1 MSKITSLH
9 QEKLKKRAQQNKY
22 TKKYI
27 KNRRANDPE
36 FAQKLRVYQQERYT
50 SKGYGKRYNELNRV
64 GKVTHICPQC
74 LKEFEAGPVCV
85 FCSSLCNSNWRY
97 QNIPAVKERAVKY
110 QEKYRP
116 GYMKKNRKRINAE
129 RRKPIVDHVCKEC
142 NKPFKARESR
152 EFCTYSCRAR
162 FKYKEKRNE
171 IIQKAIAQGIVRR
184 RGTKQWVKI

>member
-1 MSKITSLH
+1 MEQFVSIPKKEYDKILRAKAKNN
-9 QEKLKKRAQQNKY
+9 ERCKNYIKKR
-22 TKKYI
+22 
-27 KNRRANDPE
+27 RATDPE
-36 FAQKLRVYQQERYT
+36 FAQKLRDYQRDNYT
-50 SKGYGKRYNELNRV
+50 SKGYDKRYLK
-64 GKVTHICPQC
+64 GKVTHVCPQC
-74 LKEFEAGPVCV
+74 LKEFEAGPICV
-85 FCSSLCNSNWRY
+85 FCSSLCGGNWHY
-97 QNIPAVKERAVKY
+97 QNVPAVKERAIKY

-162 FKYKEKRNE
+162 FKYREKRNE
-171 IIQKAIAQGIVRR
+171 IIQKAITQGIVKR

>member
-1 MSKITSLH
+1 MNKTISI
-9 QEKLKKRAQQNKY
+9 QREKLNKRVAENERIKN
-22 TKKYI
+22 YI
-27 KNRRANDPE
+27 KNRRKNDPDY
-36 FAQKLRVYQQERYT
+36 AQKLRDYQQEKYT
-50 SKGYGKRYNELNRV
+50 SKGYGKRYNV
-64 GKVTHICPQC
+64 GKVTHVCPQC
-74 LKEFEAGPVCV
+74 LKEFEAGPCCV
-85 FCSSLCNSNWRY
+85 FCSSNCNATWKY
-97 QNIPAVKERAVKY
+97 QNVPGVKERVIKY

-162 FKYKEKRNE
+162 FKYREKRNE
-171 IIQKAIAQGIVRR
+171 IMRKAITQGIVKR